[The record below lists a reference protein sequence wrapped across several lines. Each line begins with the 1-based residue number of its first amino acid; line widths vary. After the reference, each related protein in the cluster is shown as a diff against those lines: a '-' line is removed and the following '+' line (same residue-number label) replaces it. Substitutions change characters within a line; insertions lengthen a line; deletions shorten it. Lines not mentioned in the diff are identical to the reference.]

1 MMALGMRVRWKIPVY
16 LHQTRAITADQQKIL
31 IMAAIDALQEQNMH
45 VPEVRFD
52 GAATNMLATKKLG
65 CDYENEKYYFVYES
79 RQIFVTLW
87 MQATCSKFF
96 GKIFLHFQW
105 LTNI

>member
-16 LHQTRAITADQQKIL
+16 LHQTRAVTADQQIIL
-31 IMAAIDALQEQNMH
+31 IMAPIDALQEQNMH

-65 CDYENEKYYFVYES
+65 GVIMRMRNTTLSTKLGRSLSHYGCKPHARSSSVRFSY
-79 RQIFVTLW
+79 IF
-87 MQATCSKFF
+87 S
-96 GKIFLHFQW
+96 G
-105 LTNI
+105 

>member
-16 LHQTRAITADQQKIL
+16 LHQTRAVTADQQKIL

-52 GAATNMLATKKLG
+52 GAATNMLATNKLG
-65 CDYENEKYYFVYES
+65 CDHENEKYYFEYELGRS
-79 RQIFVTLW
+79 LSHYGCKPHARSSSVRFSYIF
-87 MQATCSKFF
+87 S
-96 GKIFLHFQW
+96 G
-105 LTNI
+105 